1 VIVSIFDK
9 ELSAMTSDIC
19 ALDKETNM
27 LEAARSGN
35 EEALNEI
42 IQHYEPEVRMIASK
56 YFLPRADYDDLIQ
69 EGRIAI
75 YRAVLDFDVNFD
87 IPFLHFLRMVVK
99 RKLID
104 SLRKYTRQKHVNLNQ
119 AYSLNNVI
127 SESEDTSFLSL
138 LPNAEDPALMVIA
151 NDEAHSMIKG
161 LNKDLSNLERLVFE
175 HYYIQGFKQR
185 ELSERLGLHPK
196 SLDNAIQRI
205 RRKTVLYRS
214 RQVAG

>member
-1 VIVSIFDK
+1 
-9 ELSAMTSDIC
+9 MTSNISV
-19 ALDKETNM
+19 LDKEKVM

-35 EEALNEI
+35 KDAMNLI
-42 IQHYEPEVRMIASK
+42 IQHYEPEVRMIACK

-75 YRAVLDFDVNFD
+75 YRAVLSYDTKLD
-87 IPFLHFLRMVVK
+87 IPFLHFLRMVIK

-104 SLRKYTRQKHVNLNQ
+104 SLRKYTRQKHINLND

-138 LPNAEDPALMVIA
+138 LADGEDPATKVIA
-151 NDEAHSMIKG
+151 NDEACSMIHG
-161 LNKDLSNLERLVFE
+161 LNKDLSNLERLVFD
-175 HYYIQGFKQR
+175 HYFLQGFKQR
-185 ELSERLGLHPK
+185 EVSERLGLPAK

-205 RRKTVLYRS
+205 KRKTLQYRS
-214 RQVAG
+214 RQLAV

>member
-1 VIVSIFDK
+1 MRVSICDK
-9 ELSAMTSDIC
+9 ELSAMTFDIS
-19 ALDKETNM
+19 ARDQETAM

-35 EEALNEI
+35 EEAFNEI
-42 IQHYEPEVRMIASK
+42 IQHYEPEVRMIACK

-75 YRAVLDFDVNFD
+75 YQAVLSYDLNLD
-87 IPFLHFLRMVVK
+87 IPFLHFLRMVIK

-104 SLRKYTRQKHVNLNQ
+104 SLRKYTRQKHLNLND

-127 SESEDTSFLSL
+127 FESEEKSFLSL
-138 LPNAEDPALMVIA
+138 LPNTEDPESMVIA
-151 NDEAHSMIKG
+151 HDEACTMIRD

-175 HYYIQGFKQR
+175 HYFIQGFKQR
-185 ELSERLGLHPK
+185 EVSKYLGLPPK

-205 RRKTVLYRS
+205 RRKSVQYRS
-214 RQVAG
+214 RQIAG

>member
-1 VIVSIFDK
+1 
-9 ELSAMTSDIC
+9 MTSNIS
-19 ALDKETNM
+19 ALDKERAM

-35 EEALNEI
+35 KEALNLI
-42 IQHYEPEVRMIASK
+42 IQHYEPEVRMIACK

-75 YRAVLDFDVNFD
+75 YRAVLSYDTSLD
-87 IPFLHFLRMVVK
+87 IPFRHFLRMVIK

-104 SLRKYTRQKHVNLNQ
+104 SLRKYTRRKHVNLND

-127 SESEDTSFLSL
+127 SESEETSFISL
-138 LPNAEDPALMVIA
+138 LANADDPATMVIA
-151 NDEAHSMIKG
+151 NDEARSMIHG

-175 HYYIQGFKQR
+175 HYFIQGFKQR
-185 ELSERLGLHPK
+185 EVSERLGLPPK

-205 RRKTVLYRS
+205 KRKTLQYRS
-214 RQVAG
+214 RQLAG

>member
-9 ELSAMTSDIC
+9 ELSAMTSNISN
-19 ALDKETNM
+19 LDKERAL

-35 EEALNEI
+35 GEALNQI
-42 IQHYEPEVRMIASK
+42 IQHYEPEVRMIACK

-75 YRAVLDFDVNFD
+75 YRAVLSYDKKLD
-87 IPFLHFLRMVVK
+87 IPFLHFLRMVIK

-104 SLRKYTRQKHVNLNQ
+104 SLRKYTRQKHVNLND

-127 SESEDTSFLSL
+127 SESEETSFISFLT
-138 LPNAEDPALMVIA
+138 NAEDPATMVIA
-151 NDEAHSMIKG
+151 DDEARSMIHG
-161 LNKDLSNLERLVFE
+161 LNKDFSDLERLVFE
-175 HYYIQGFKQR
+175 HYFIQGFKQR
-185 ELSERLGLHPK
+185 EVSERLGLPLK

-205 RRKTVLYRS
+205 KRKTLQYRS
-214 RQVAG
+214 RQLAG